1 MTNKARTIFPNSVFL
16 VLAVSASALCGCAS
30 APHVSISMDGMR
42 LPNQAEVAH
51 LSVNKRDLDIAW
63 YYLLTYH
70 TMLHSQ
76 DNNTESIIVQKPL
89 PMHGIHKLPSD
100 VVSAGIV
107 IMIQNPTLLKYRLI
121 RVETDNNHKNTT
133 YICYQ
138 GIKPFN
144 QIFVEGVLPTK
155 KVSTLGIK
163 LELFNK
169 DGSIA
174 DSTYIGDL
182 RYYTAGQTYKLT
194 AAKEAT
200 ADNPGTGTPHD
211 NAALRR

>member
-89 PMHGIHKLPSD
+89 KMHGIHKLPSD
-100 VVSAGIV
+100 IVSAGIV

-121 RVETDNNHKNTT
+121 KVQANNGHKNATS
-133 YICYQ
+133 ICYQ

-155 KVSTLGIK
+155 NVSTLGIK

-182 RYYTAGQTYKLT
+182 RYYTAGQNYKPT
-194 AAKEAT
+194 IAKEAS
-200 ADNPGTGTPHD
+200 ADNPRTSTPRD
-211 NAALRR
+211 NAKLRR